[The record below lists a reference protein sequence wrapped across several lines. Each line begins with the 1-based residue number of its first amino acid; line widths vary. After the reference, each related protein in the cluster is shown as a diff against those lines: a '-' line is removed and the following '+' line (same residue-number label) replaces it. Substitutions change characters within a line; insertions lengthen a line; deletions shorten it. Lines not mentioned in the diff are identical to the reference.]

1 MVFAIT
7 EILQG
12 ILLIELVAVISAL
25 LFTILAAYENIL
37 CWFFGIL
44 SSAIYVVICM
54 NVKLYQDALI
64 NVFYIVMGL
73 YGFRTWYGSNK
84 RAEMKISKFSKR
96 YISLLIIIGAALTGL
111 SGYIFSRYTDASFP
125 FMDAFTTV
133 FALIATWMQ
142 ARKKIENWLFFI
154 VIDMVSGVMY
164 FYKELY
170 LTSLLFII
178 YIFLATFAFIVWHQ
192 RRKAYA

>member
-178 YIFLATFAFIVWHQ
+178 YIFLATF
-192 RRKAYA
+192 